1 MRNEDVLWMLST
13 IREVLRIRDGYDE
26 KTIDAMLRE
35 FNEELAFY
43 VETRDFEACEYLLQ
57 DHFGLE
63 PAYLFTDP
71 EVKL

>member
-1 MRNEDVLWMLST
+1 MLPT
-13 IREVLRIRDGYDE
+13 IRETLRTRDGYDD

-35 FNEELAFY
+35 FNEELAFC
-43 VETRDFEACEYLLQ
+43 VASGDLEACEYLLQ

-63 PAYLFTDP
+63 PDYLFIDP

>member
-1 MRNEDVLWMLST
+1 MD
-13 IREVLRIRDGYDE
+13 YDE

-35 FNEELAFY
+35 FNEELALC
-43 VETRDFEACEYLLQ
+43 VDAGDFEACEYLLQ

-63 PAYLFTDP
+63 PDYLFTDP

>member
-1 MRNEDVLWMLST
+1 MLPT
-13 IREVLRIRDGYDE
+13 IREVLRIRDGYDD

-35 FNEELAFY
+35 FNEELALC
-43 VETRDFEACEYLLQ
+43 VDAGDFEACEYLLQ

-63 PAYLFTDP
+63 PDYLFTDP

>member
-1 MRNEDVLWMLST
+1 MLPT

-35 FNEELAFY
+35 FNEELALC
-43 VETRDFEACEYLLQ
+43 VETGDLEACEYPLQ

-63 PAYLFTDP
+63 PDYLFTDP

>member
-1 MRNEDVLWMLST
+1 MLPT

-43 VETRDFEACEYLLQ
+43 VETGDLEACEYLLQ

-63 PAYLFTDP
+63 PDYLFTDP

>member
-1 MRNEDVLWMLST
+1 MLPT

-43 VETRDFEACEYLLQ
+43 VETGDFEACEYLLQ

-63 PAYLFTDP
+63 PDYLFTDP